1 MRGAIVVGGGISGVA
16 AAHRLAELSR
26 ERGLG
31 LQITLL
37 EQAGRLGGLLETRA
51 QDGFVM
57 EGGADAFLT
66 ESPWALDLCRR
77 AGLAEELVETNSA
90 LRRSFILHRGRLAPV
105 PEGFYLVAPARAGA
119 CWRAPAL
126 NWLGK
131 ARMALEP
138 LVPARHDETDESA
151 ADFIRRRFG
160 RQALERIGKPM
171 VGGIYTADL
180 ARLSAHAALPR
191 LHELERGY
199 GSVTRGLR
207 RARAGAGGAGG
218 EGGAAKAA
226 GPRYGLFMTL
236 RGGLSRLIEALAA
249 RMPEAAVR
257 TGAGAARV
265 EQAVRSSTGAERM
278 EAGWT
283 VTLESGETLEAD
295 AVLLAVPAHRAADLL
310 RGVAPELAEQLS
322 AIEYESA
329 VTVNLAFREEE
340 LRRPLAGFGFVLAD
354 AANPV
359 VGCTFSSVKFPGRA
373 PAGRV
378 LLRCFLGGALHP
390 GVEEWDDRSLVSAAM
405 DPVRKGLGLAAPPV
419 LTWVRRHRRA
429 MPQYHVG
436 HHERVLAIERLE
448 RELPGLHLAGNGY
461 RGLGIPDCVHQAEQA
476 AERAV
481 EEIMERKQS
490 A

>member
-1 MRGAIVVGGGISGVA
+1 MA

-31 LQITLL
+31 LSITLL

-66 ESPWALDLCRR
+66 DSPWAMELCRR
-77 AGLAEELVETNSA
+77 VGLAEELVETNSA
-90 LRRSFILHRGRLAPV
+90 SRRSFILRGERLVPV

-119 CWRAPAL
+119 CWRAPGL
-126 NWLGK
+126 NWIGK

-138 LVPARHDETDESA
+138 LIPPRQDDADESA

-180 ARLSAHAALPR
+180 ARLSARAALPR
-191 LHELERGY
+191 LVEMERGY
-199 GSVTRGLR
+199 GSVARGLR
-207 RARAGAGGAGG
+207 LSRNGAGSAAAGA
-218 EGGAAKAA
+218 EKAS

-236 RGGLSRLIEALAA
+236 RGGMSRLIDALAA
-249 RMPEAAVR
+249 RMPEVSVR
-257 TGAGAARV
+257 TGAGVARV
-265 EQAVRSSTGAERM
+265 ERWG
-278 EAGWT
+278 AGWA
-283 VTLESGETLEAD
+283 VALEGGETLEAD
-295 AVLLAVPAHRAADLL
+295 AILLAVPADRAAELL
-310 RGVAPELAEQLS
+310 RAAAPELAGELS
-322 AIEYESA
+322 AVEYESA
-329 VTVNLAFREEE
+329 VIVNLAYREAD
-340 LRRPLAGFGFVLAD
+340 LPRPLAGFGFVSDD
-354 AANPV
+354 ARSPV

-373 PAGRV
+373 PAGRA

-390 GVEEWDDRSLVSAAM
+390 GVEEWDDRLLASAAM
-405 DPVRKGLGLAAPPV
+405 DAVRKAAGITAQPA

-436 HHERVLAIERLE
+436 HLERIQTIERLA
-448 RELPGLHLAGNGY
+448 RAQPGLYLAGNGY
-461 RGLGIPDCVHQAEQA
+461 RGIGIPDCIHQAEQA
-476 AERAV
+476 AELLADELGERAP
-481 EEIMERKQS
+481 